1 MQKEYKVYLDDI
13 IESIKK
19 IEKYTKGISYEEFAR
34 NDLVIDAVVRNL
46 EIIGEAVKRL
56 PTEIKRQHHNIEWKK
71 VAGLRDILI
80 HEYSGINIKIIWD
93 VITNKIPSLKDTINE
108 IIKN

>member
-1 MQKEYKVYLDDI
+1 MKRDTVYLNHILD
-13 IESIKK
+13 SIKK
-19 IEKYTKGISYEEFAR
+19 IEEYTKIGKKFFFSEIHWQ
-34 NDLVIDAVVRNL
+34 DATIRQL
-46 EIIGEAVKRL
+46 EIIGEATKRISNE
-56 PTEIKRQHHNIEWKK
+56 TRQSYPEVPWRRM
-71 VAGLRDILI
+71 AGLRDILI